1 MQKNTLSLISKYR
14 TPLMGFAALWILF
27 FHEWRS
33 LFGDTILGKAERF
46 MTGMGYFGVDIF
58 FFLSGMGLVY
68 AISKYSVPV
77 FYKRRFTRI
86 LIPGVLALTLR
97 ALFKGWDLGFYFATL
112 VGYHFW
118 TLNIY
123 TSMWFYFAIMTL
135 YLLFPLY
142 YRFFSKA
149 KNKYLF
155 TAAVLVVWYFLSNAL
170 YGIQRFDLYGFTN
183 RIPIFLTGVLAG
195 SMKQEKKEISFTW
208 VHMIL
213 CFVLFAVGFYVNYL
227 ANYLKQFVLV
237 PSSECFL
244 PAFLI
249 TIACVGLLP
258 QLFFLL
264 EKSFIGNRI
273 VKMFTFLGT
282 MSLELYCIQ
291 EIFMRYI
298 QELLYPHFHD
308 AIINVLNFAITI
320 TCAWLFRKT
329 CNFLYKV
336 LKLS

>member
-1 MQKNTLSLISKYR
+1 MQKNTLSLISRYR
-14 TPLMGFAALWILF
+14 TPLMGFAALWVLF

-33 LFGDTILGKAERF
+33 LFGDSILGQAERF

-58 FFLSGMGLVY
+58 FFLSGMGLIY
-68 AISKYSVPV
+68 AIGKYSTLE
-77 FYKRRFTRI
+77 FYKRRFGRI

-97 ALFKGWDLGFYFATL
+97 ALLVGWDLKFYFATL

-118 TLNIY
+118 TLYIY

-142 YRFFSKA
+142 YRVFCKV

-155 TAAVLVVWYFLSNAL
+155 TAAVLIVWYFLSNAL

-195 SMKQEKKEISFTW
+195 SMLRDKKEISFTW
-208 VHMIL
+208 VHLIL
-213 CFVLFAVGFYVNYL
+213 CFVLLAVGFYVNYL
-227 ANYLKQFVLV
+227 ANYLKRFILV

-244 PAFLI
+244 ADFLI

-258 QLFFLL
+258 RLFCLL
-264 EKSFIGNRI
+264 EKSLIGNRI
-273 VKMFTFLGT
+273 VKIFTFLGT

-291 EIFMRYI
+291 EIFMRGI
-298 QELLYPHFHD
+298 QELMYPYFHD
-308 AIINVLNFAITI
+308 AIINVVNFAITI
-320 TCAWLFRKT
+320 TAAFLLRKI
-329 CNFLYKV
+329 CDYLHKV
-336 LKLS
+336 LPFR